1 MQYNRL
7 GRTNIDVSLICLGT
21 MTFGEQNTEAEAH
34 EQLDFAMDQG
44 INFIDTAEL
53 YPVPSIGET
62 QGKTEEYIGSW
73 INSRKNREELVLATK
88 VAAPAEW
95 AQHIRNGPRLNR
107 EHIQAAVDAS
117 LQRLQTD
124 YIDLYQV
131 HWPERDTNFFGK
143 LGFQSAEKKENE
155 TEILETLQALDELVK
170 SGKVRHIGISNETPW
185 GAAKYLALAESHSL
199 PRIVS
204 VQNPYNLL
212 NRTYEVGLSEFSQY
226 EDIGL
231 LAYSPLGF
239 GVLTGKY
246 MNDAKPENARL
257 TLWDYFSRYNNI
269 AGTEA
274 TVAYIEL
281 AKAHNLSPTQM
292 ALAFVNSRPFLT
304 SNIIGATSMQQLKE
318 NMESIN
324 VVLNEEILNEIEEIH
339 TRYPNPCP

>member
-281 AKAHNLSPTQM
+281 AKAYNLSPTQM